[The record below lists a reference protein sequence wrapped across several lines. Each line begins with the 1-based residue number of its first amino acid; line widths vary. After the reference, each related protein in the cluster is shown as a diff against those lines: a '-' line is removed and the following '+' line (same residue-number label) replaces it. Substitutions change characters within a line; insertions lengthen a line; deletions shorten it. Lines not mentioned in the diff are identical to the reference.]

1 MGVTVA
7 AFGVW
12 VRDLWEL
19 YGDGRTFVSR
29 LEREALLRAVCEGP
43 AEGGCVELESGKRA
57 QLDGASGRCELAE
70 DCIAEGACALVEDG
84 EAEALGLDRVAAAC
98 VAAGVGLP
106 AFDAAVRDARQ
117 GVPAGAGALE
127 GVTRAEVPVLR
138 MIGGY
143 LDRLAQLELIEPGQ
157 ALALL
162 PELLPQRPL
171 RVLLEDAAP
180 LTPGQEAFFSACPWM
195 GVEVRA
201 ASGSQGPVRAPEGV
215 RVRFAYPSG
224 QYAWPALLAD
234 IVRDALGA
242 AAGRGAAPAAVAVP
256 AAAAGPAA
264 GDDGASSCE
273 DASGSADGY
282 RDGRSAGAQA
292 AAVVVARGFRRCCS
306 DAWRRRLFVRA
317 MWLPYAGRRRFADT
331 AFGRAICSFA
341 VSLTKDRRAA
351 FRISKGTGISPRPMW
366 SAGTAP
372 TWPIGR
378 LSPFSGH

>member
-1 MGVTVA
+1 MGPKALRGCARMSGMDTSIAYDVVLLPDTDRAVAYRKRVADSGCSLMGVTVA

-234 IVRDALGA
+234 I
-242 AAGRGAAPAAVAVP
+242 AP
-256 AAAAGPAA
+256 
-264 GDDGASSCE
+264 
-273 DASGSADGY
+273 Y
-282 RDGRSAGAQA
+282 
-292 AAVVVARGFRRCCS
+292 
-306 DAWRRRLFVRA
+306 
-317 MWLPYAGRRRFADT
+317 
-331 AFGRAICSFA
+331 
-341 VSLTKDRRAA
+341 K
-351 FRISKGTGISPRPMW
+351 K
-366 SAGTAP
+366 
-372 TWPIGR
+372 
-378 LSPFSGH
+378 